1 MAETNTWDGV
11 ERMADD
17 MKKRNLGV
25 EEDGPVLA
33 NMVQAAL
40 AEPKKGFAMYT
51 GGSVA
56 EAMRRNMQADM
67 ATMQKFM
74 VDNTLLDEIVKASF
88 VKPQTLLA
96 MLHRAMPCFDSMWV
110 EWDEH
115 ARLQSRKKAHDKY
128 TPDMYIQFNDD
139 DRFVDGSRVGYHI
152 RKVNDKI
159 IYAKYQITTQN
170 GVEQIGAYPL
180 GFSISNIDRMF
191 SDQNEM
197 LAANY
202 NQVTSDIIFA
212 PWYYAKYSK
221 DPVQKEFLDD
231 IMFKCGIVQTAAM
244 HWSIPAQKFKM
255 GWEKDEM
262 SELVRRNFL
271 PGHGDEQGFGMGD
284 VRFLI
289 ALLSTLNY
297 DQVIHLSTT
306 PPKKID
312 HVRFGRVVPKNEYK
326 VVTIQLP
333 KPRGVKIYEQMFT
346 GHGTPKREH
355 WVRGHHRRIRGR
367 SEPTWIP
374 PHIRGNPE
382 LGTIVH
388 DYKLEGR

>member
-1 MAETNTWDGV
+1 MAETNTWNGV

-17 MKKRNLGV
+17 MKKRKLGV

-115 ARLQSRKKAHDKY
+115 ARLESRKKAHDKY
-128 TPDMYIQFNDD
+128 TPDMYIQFND
-139 DRFVDGSRVGYHI
+139 RFIDGSRVGYHI

-180 GFSISNIDRMF
+180 GFSISNSDRMF

-197 LAANY
+197 LASNY

-212 PWYYAKYSK
+212 PWYYAKHSK
-221 DPVQKEFLDD
+221 DPVQREYLDD

-312 HVRFGRVVPKNEYK
+312 HMRFGRVVPKNEYK
-326 VVTIQLP
+326 LVTIQLP

-388 DYKLEGR
+388 DYKLEAK

>member
-17 MKKRNLGV
+17 MKKRNLV
-25 EEDGPVLA
+25 NEEGGPVLA

-40 AEPKKGFAMYT
+40 AEPKKGFAIYS

-67 ATMQKFM
+67 ATMQKFI

-139 DRFVDGSRVGYHI
+139 DIDGSRCGYHI
-152 RKVNDKI
+152 RRVNDKI
-159 IYAKYQITTQN
+159 IYAKYKITNQN

-180 GFSISNIDRMF
+180 GLEISNGDRIF
-191 SDQNEM
+191 SENAEM
-197 LAANY
+197 LEANY
-202 NQVTSDIIFA
+202 NQETSDIIFA
-212 PWYYAKYSK
+212 PWYYAKYNK
-221 DPVQKEFLDD
+221 DPVQKEFLDE
-231 IMFKCGIVQTAAM
+231 IMYKCGIIQTAAM

-255 GWEKDEM
+255 GWEPSEM
-262 SELVRRNFL
+262 AELVKRNFSFD
-271 PGHGDEQGFGMGD
+271 HAHFGMGD

-312 HVRFGRVVPKNEYK
+312 HMRFGRVVPKNEYK
-326 VVTIQLP
+326 LVTIQLP

-388 DYKLEGR
+388 DYKLEAK

>member
-1 MAETNTWDGV
+1 MANSWDGV

-17 MKKRNLGV
+17 MKKRKLGG
-25 EEDGPVLA
+25 EEDSPVLA

-40 AEPKKGFAMYT
+40 AEPKKGFAIYA
-51 GGSVA
+51 GGSIA
-56 EAMRRNMQADM
+56 ESMRRNIQADM
-67 ATMQKFM
+67 ATTQKFIL
-74 VDNTLLDEIVKASF
+74 DNTLLDEIVKASF

-110 EWDEH
+110 EWDES

-128 TPDMYIQFNDD
+128 TPNIYVKFDD
-139 DRFVDGSRVGYHI
+139 IEPDSHRVGYHI

-159 IYAKYQITTQN
+159 IYSKYGITKHE
-170 GVEQIGAYPL
+170 GSERIAAYPM
-180 GFSISNIDRMF
+180 GFYISNEDRLF
-191 SDQNEM
+191 ADKDEM
-197 LAANY
+197 LESNY
-202 NQVTSDIIFA
+202 NHETANIIFA
-212 PWYYAKYSK
+212 PWYYENYVH
-221 DPVQKEFLDD
+221 DPVQNKCLNE
-231 IMFKCGIVQTAAM
+231 IMFRCGIVQTASI

-255 GWEKDEM
+255 GWKKDEM
-262 SELVRRNFL
+262 NDLVKRNFSADY
-271 PGHGDEQGFGMGD
+271 GKYGMGD
-284 VRFLI
+284 IRFLI

-326 VVTIQLP
+326 LVTIQLP

-355 WVRGHHRRIRGR
+355 WVRGHHRRIKGR

-374 PHIRGNPE
+374 PHIRGNSD
-382 LGTIVH
+382 LGTIIH
-388 DYKLEGR
+388 DYKLEAK

>member
-1 MAETNTWDGV
+1 MIKSDPSWDGV

-17 MKKRNLGV
+17 MKKRNLV
-25 EEDGPVLA
+25 NEEDGPVLA

-40 AEPKKGFAMYT
+40 AEPKKGFAMYS

-67 ATMQKFM
+67 ATMQKFI

-110 EWDEH
+110 EWDEN
-115 ARLQSRKKAHDKY
+115 ARLQSRKKAHEKY
-128 TPDMYIQFNDD
+128 TPDVYIKFNDGN
-139 DRFVDGSRVGYHI
+139 VAGSRGGYHI

-159 IYAKYQITTQN
+159 IYAKYKITRQN
-170 GVEQIGAYPL
+170 EVEQIGAFPL
-180 GFSISNIDRMF
+180 GFEISNVDRIF
-191 SDQNEM
+191 SDKAEM
-197 LAANY
+197 LQLNY
-202 NQVTSDIIFA
+202 NQETSNIIFA
-212 PWYYAKYSK
+212 PWYYEKHNM
-221 DPVQKEFLDD
+221 DPVQRQFLDE
-231 IMFKCGIVQTAAM
+231 IMYRCGIVQTAAM

-255 GWEKDEM
+255 GWEPSEM
-262 SELVRRNFL
+262 AELIRRNFS
-271 PGHGDEQGFGMGD
+271 PDHTHFGMGD

-297 DQVIHLSTT
+297 DQVIHLNTT

-355 WVRGHHRRIRGR
+355 WVRGHHRRIKGR

-374 PHIRGNPE
+374 PHIRGNPD

-388 DYKLEGR
+388 DYKLEGK

>member
-1 MAETNTWDGV
+1 MASSWDGV

-17 MKKRNLGV
+17 MKNRNLV
-25 EEDGPVLA
+25 NEEDTPVLA

-40 AEPKKGFAMYT
+40 AEPKKGFAMYS

-139 DRFVDGSRVGYHI
+139 DVDGSRVGYHI

-159 IYAKYQITTQN
+159 IYAKYQITTQK

-180 GFSISNIDRMF
+180 GFEISNVDRIF
-191 SDQNEM
+191 SDKAEM
-197 LAANY
+197 LEANY
-202 NQVTSDIIFA
+202 NQETSDIIFA
-212 PWYYAKYSK
+212 PWYYAKYNK
-221 DPVQKEFLDD
+221 DPVQREFLDE
-231 IMFKCGIVQTAAM
+231 IMYKCGIIQTAAM

-255 GWEKDEM
+255 GWEPSEM
-262 SELVRRNFL
+262 AELVKRNFS
-271 PGHGDEQGFGMGD
+271 HDHAAFGMGD

-333 KPRGVKIYEQMFT
+333 KPRGVKVYEQMFT

-355 WVRGHHRRIRGR
+355 WVRGHHRRIKGR

-374 PHIRGNPE
+374 PHIRGNSD
-382 LGTIVH
+382 LGTIIH
-388 DYKLEGR
+388 DYKLESKS

>member
-1 MAETNTWDGV
+1 MGEGVMASSWDGV

-17 MKKRNLGV
+17 MKNRNLV
-25 EEDGPVLA
+25 KEEDSPVLA

-40 AEPKKGFAMYT
+40 AETKKGFAVYT

-96 MLHRAMPCFDSMWV
+96 MLHRAMPCFDSMWI
-110 EWDEH
+110 EWDEQ
-115 ARLQSRKKAHDKY
+115 ARRTSRKNAHDKY
-128 TPDMYIQFNDD
+128 TPDMYIKFGDD
-139 DRFVDGSRVGYHI
+139 VKGNRTGYHI
-152 RKVNDKI
+152 RRVNDKI
-159 IYAKYQITTQN
+159 VYAKYGITIHE
-170 GVEQIGAYPL
+170 GSERIAAYPM
-180 GFSISNIDRMF
+180 GFEISNGDRIF
-191 SDQNEM
+191 SDKAEM
-197 LAANY
+197 LEANY
-202 NQVTSDIIFA
+202 NQETSDIIFA

-221 DPVQKEFLDD
+221 DPVQREFLDE
-231 IMFKCGIVQTAAM
+231 IMYKCGLIQTAAM

-255 GWEKDEM
+255 GWEPNEM
-262 SELVRRNFL
+262 AELVKRNFSA
-271 PGHGDEQGFGMGD
+271 DQGKYGMGD

-297 DQVIHLSTT
+297 DQVIHLNTT

-312 HVRFGRVVPKNEYK
+312 HIRFGRVVPKNEYK

-333 KPRGVKIYEQMFT
+333 KPRGVKVYEQMFT

-355 WVRGHHRRIRGR
+355 WVRGHHRRIKGR

-374 PHIRGNPE
+374 PHIRGNSD
-382 LGTIVH
+382 LGTIIH
-388 DYKLEGR
+388 DYKLEAK